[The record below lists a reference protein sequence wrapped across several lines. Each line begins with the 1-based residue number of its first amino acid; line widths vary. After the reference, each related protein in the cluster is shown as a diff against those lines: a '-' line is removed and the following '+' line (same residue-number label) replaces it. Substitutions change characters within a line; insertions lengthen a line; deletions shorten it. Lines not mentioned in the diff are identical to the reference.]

1 MLLTTL
7 AFTQIILQTW
17 TSCHVKYVS
26 NASVLFS
33 PFKYFIFL
41 RKSCYW
47 TSINVAT
54 PVVYRPPEIDL
65 ERVQIILLS
74 RLRNS
79 KNLDVID

>member
-1 MLLTTL
+1 ME
-7 AFTQIILQTW
+7 
-17 TSCHVKYVS
+17 YVS

-33 PFKYFIFL
+33 PFKYIIFL

-54 PVVYRPPEIDL
+54 PVVYRPPEICL

-79 KNLDVID
+79 KNLDVIE